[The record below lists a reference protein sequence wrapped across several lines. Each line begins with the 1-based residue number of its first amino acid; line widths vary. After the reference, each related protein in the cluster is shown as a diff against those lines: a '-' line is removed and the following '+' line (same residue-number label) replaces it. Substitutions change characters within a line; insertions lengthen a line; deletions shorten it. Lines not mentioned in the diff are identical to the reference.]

1 MLRPSRRRAAPRA
14 PLEGRERFPLVGFE
28 EELPVITKDEALA
41 YHREGRPGKLEV
53 VATKRTLTAHDLSL
67 AYTPGVAEPC
77 REIEKNPD
85 DVFLYTGRA
94 NLVAVVTNGSAV
106 LGLGNIGPL
115 AGKPVMEGK
124 GVLFKRFAGIDVFDI
139 ELDTQDPEKIIEAC
153 EMLEPTFGG
162 INLEDIRAP
171 ECFEIEERLIESL
184 EIPVFHDDQHG
195 TAIISGAAF
204 LNALEL
210 TDRRIEDTTVV
221 FAGAG
226 AAGIACAGLYMKL
239 GVRRENILM
248 TDSRGVIYEG
258 RTDGMNKYKARFA
271 RKTEMRTLAEALDGA
286 DAFVGVSA
294 AGLVTGEMVK
304 SMAPKPIIFAMAN
317 PDPEILP
324 SQVAEVRDDAIMAT
338 GRSDFPNQVNNVL
351 GFPFIFRGALDVRAR
366 KINDEMKL
374 AAVKAL
380 ADLAREGEHGLPEEV
395 VRAYPGERFSFGP
408 NYIIPKPFDPRVLL
422 YEATAVAKAAMETGV
437 ARIQIDLDEYREGL
451 EKYLGR
457 SREIMRTVMNQ
468 AKTQSKRIVF
478 PEGREERILR
488 AAEILREEG
497 ICEPILIGSEREIT
511 YRANEFGVSLEGIQ
525 VIDQRSS
532 DQLVYYRK
540 ELMNLRRRKG
550 VTAADAERLLNRR
563 SYFGVMMVR
572 MGDAHG
578 LVAGVTKSYPESIRP
593 ALAVIGKADGHEL
606 AAGVYLIIQERR
618 VLFFAD
624 GAVNFNPNAE
634 ELADIC
640 RLGASTAEWFGY
652 KPRVAVLSYSNFGS
666 VRNADVDRLS
676 KAVELARERMPDI
689 EIDGEMQADIAL
701 EPGKR
706 GGRFPFSPLDG
717 EANVLI
723 FPGLNAAHIAVRLM
737 GSIGGASVVGPIL
750 VGLRSAVNYTT
761 PTATVEDIINLTAI
775 TVLQSQKEY

>member
-1 MLRPSRRRAAPRA
+1 
-14 PLEGRERFPLVGFE
+14 
-28 EELPVITKDEALA
+28 VITRDEALA

-53 VATKRTLTAHDLSL
+53 VATKRTLTARDLSM

-85 DVFLYTGRA
+85 NAFLYTGRG

-106 LGLGNIGPL
+106 LGLGNIGAL

-153 EMLEPTFGG
+153 ELLEPTFGG

-195 TAIISGAAF
+195 TAIISAAAF

-210 TDRRIEDTTVV
+210 TDRRIENTTVV

-226 AAGIACAGLYMKL
+226 AAGIACADLYVKL
-239 GVRRENILM
+239 GVRAENILM

-271 RKTEMRTLAEALDGA
+271 RKTDARTLADALEGA

-294 AGLVTGEMVK
+294 AGLVTKEMVK
-304 SMAPKPIIFAMAN
+304 SMADQPIIFAMAN

-324 SQVAEVRDDAIMAT
+324 SEVLEVRDDAIIAT

-395 VRAYPGERFSFGP
+395 VRAYPGERFTFGP

-422 YEATAVAKAAMETGV
+422 YEATAVAKAAMDTGV

-451 EKYLGR
+451 ERHLGR
-457 SREIMRTVMNQ
+457 SREIMRSVMNQ
-468 AKTQSKRIVF
+468 AKAQPKRIVF

-488 AAEILREEG
+488 AAEILCEEG
-497 ICEPILIGSEREIT
+497 ICEPILIGSEREIK
-511 YRANEFGVSLEGIQ
+511 YRADQFGVSLDGIQ
-525 VIDQRSS
+525 VVDQRDS
-532 DQLVYYRK
+532 DRLVYYRK
-540 ELMNLRRRKG
+540 ELVNLRRRKG

-593 ALAVIGKADGHEL
+593 ALEVIGTAEGHRA
-606 AAGVYLIIQERR
+606 AAGVYMIIQEAR

-640 RLGASTAEWFGY
+640 QLGAETAQWFGFT
-652 KPRVAVLSYSNFGS
+652 PRVAVLSYANFGS
-666 VRNADVDRLS
+666 ARNPDIERLS
-676 KAVELARERMPDI
+676 KAVELARERMPEI
-689 EIDGEMQADIAL
+689 QIDGEMQADIAL

-706 GGRFPFSPLDG
+706 SSRFPFSTLEG

-723 FPGLNAAHIAVRLM
+723 FPGLNSAHIAVRLM

-750 VGLRSAVNYTT
+750 VGMRSAVNYTT
-761 PTATVEDIINLTAI
+761 PTATVEDIINLSAI
-775 TVLQSQKEY
+775 SVLQAQKEY

>member
-1 MLRPSRRRAAPRA
+1 M
-14 PLEGRERFPLVGFE
+14 
-28 EELPVITKDEALA
+28 ITKDDALA

-53 VATKRTLTAHDLSL
+53 VATKRTVTARDLSL

-85 DVFLYTGRA
+85 DAFLYTGRA
-94 NLVAVVTNGSAV
+94 NLVAVVTNGTAV

-124 GVLFKRFAGIDVFDI
+124 AVLFKRFAGIDVFDI
-139 ELDTQDPEKIIEAC
+139 ELATEDPEKIIEAC
-153 EMLEPTFGG
+153 RLLEPTFGG

-171 ECFEIEERLIESL
+171 ECFEIEERLIEEL

-195 TAIISGAAF
+195 TAIISAAAF

-210 TDRRIEDTTVV
+210 TGRRVEDTKVV

-226 AAGIACAGLYMKL
+226 AAGIACADLYLKL
-239 GVRRENILM
+239 GVRPENVLM

-258 RTDGMNKYKARFA
+258 RTDGMNKYKQRFA
-271 RKTEMRTLAEALDGA
+271 QPTDKRSLAEALDGA
-286 DAFVGVSA
+286 DAFIGVSA
-294 AGLVTGEMVK
+294 AGLVTKEMVAT
-304 SMAPKPIIFAMAN
+304 MAPSPLIFAMAN

-324 SQVAEVRDDAIMAT
+324 SEVAEVRDDAIMAT

-366 KINDEMKL
+366 TINDEMKL

-395 VRAYPGERFSFGP
+395 VRAYPGERFTFGP
-408 NYIIPKPFDPRVLL
+408 SYIIPKPFDPRVLL

-437 ARIQIDLDEYREGL
+437 ARIQIDLDEYRDDL

-457 SREIMRTVMNQ
+457 SREVMRSVINQ
-468 AKTQSKRIVF
+468 AKAEPKRVVF
-478 PEGREERILR
+478 PEGREERVLR
-488 AAEILREEG
+488 AAQILREER
-497 ICEPILIGSEREIT
+497 ICEPILIGSEREIRH
-511 YRANEFGVSLEGIQ
+511 RAGEFGVSLDGIQ
-525 VIDQRSS
+525 IADQRTS
-532 DQLVYYRK
+532 DRRVYYRK
-540 ELMNLRRRKG
+540 ELVKLRRRKG
-550 VTAADAERLLNRR
+550 VTEDDAERLLMRR

-593 ALAVIGKADGHEL
+593 ALEVIGKAEGHEL
-606 AAGVYLIIQERR
+606 AAGVYLVIQEGR

-624 GAVNFNPNAE
+624 AAVNFNPSAE

-640 RLGASTAEWFGY
+640 ALGASTAQSFGFE
-652 KPRVAVLSYSNFGS
+652 PRVAVLSYSNFGS
-666 VRNADVDRLS
+666 VRNEDADRLS
-676 KAVELARERMPDI
+676 RAVALARERLPDI
-689 EIDGEMQADIAL
+689 QVDGEMQADIAL
-701 EPGKR
+701 DPVKR
-706 GGRFPFSPLDG
+706 ASRFPFSTLQE

-723 FPGLNAAHIAVRLM
+723 FPGLNSAHIAVRMM
-737 GSIGGASVVGPIL
+737 GSIGGAAVVGPIL
-750 VGLRSAVNYTT
+750 MGMRSAVNFTT
-761 PTATVEDIINLTAI
+761 ATATVEDVINLTAI
-775 TVLQSQKEY
+775 TVLQAQKEY

>member
-1 MLRPSRRRAAPRA
+1 M
-14 PLEGRERFPLVGFE
+14 
-28 EELPVITKDEALA
+28 ITKDEALA
-41 YHREGRPGKLEV
+41 YHRDGRPGKLEV
-53 VATKRTLTAHDLSL
+53 VATKRTLTAHDLAL

-85 DVFLYTGRA
+85 DAFLYTGRA

-106 LGLGNIGPL
+106 LGLGNIGAL

-210 TDRRIEDTTVV
+210 TDRRIEDTKVV
-221 FAGAG
+221 VAGAG
-226 AAGIACAGLYMKL
+226 AAGIACAGLYVKL
-239 GVRRENILM
+239 GVRLENILM

-304 SMAPKPIIFAMAN
+304 RMAPKPIIFAMAN

-324 SQVAEVRDDAIMAT
+324 SEVADVRDDAIMAT

-395 VRAYPGERFSFGP
+395 VRAYPGERFTFGP

-422 YEATAVAKAAMETGV
+422 YEATAVAKAAMDTGV

-457 SREIMRTVMNQ
+457 SREIMRSVMNQ
-468 AKTQSKRIVF
+468 AKAQPKRIVF

-497 ICEPILIGSEREIT
+497 ICEPILIGGESELIQ
-511 YRANEFGVSLEGIQ
+511 RAGEFGVSLDGIQ
-525 VIDQRSS
+525 VADQRTS

-593 ALAVIGKADGHEL
+593 AFEVIGKAEGHEA
-606 AAGVYLIIQERR
+606 AAGVYMIIQERR

-624 GAVNFNPNAE
+624 GAVNFSPSAE

-640 RLGASTAEWFGY
+640 QLGASTAQWFGY

-666 VRNADVDRLS
+666 VRNPDVERLS

-706 GGRFPFSPLDG
+706 GARFPFSPLDG

-737 GSIGGASVVGPIL
+737 GSIGGATVVGPIL
-750 VGLRSAVNYTT
+750 MGMRSAVNYTT
-761 PTATVEDIINLTAI
+761 PTATVEDIINLAAI